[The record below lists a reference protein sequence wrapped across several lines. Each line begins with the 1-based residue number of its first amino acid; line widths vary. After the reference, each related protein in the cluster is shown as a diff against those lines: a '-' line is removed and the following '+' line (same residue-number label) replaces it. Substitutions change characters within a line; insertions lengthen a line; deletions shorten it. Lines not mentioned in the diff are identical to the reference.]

1 MARYRERY
9 GQEDH
14 GLGDT
19 ARRHAEADYH
29 DQFGTGGRTQ
39 NLPDDY
45 GTGRDPQAYER
56 RYRDEPYY
64 EERYGEGEPSRFPG
78 RGWSSRPRAGE
89 RPGVRGDAGIGGSYS
104 GNYESLERYEPRR
117 YRQGGGQALERG
129 FRGRGPRDY
138 MRTDER
144 IREDVCERLWDA
156 DDVDA
161 SDVSVAVKEGVV
173 TLSGDVEQ
181 RRTKHRIED
190 IVDDCNGVQDIR
202 NEIRVQRRNEWP
214 YDKGEAARSVQ
225 DASRRSGG
233 TQRNEG
239 MVQSAIEET
248 PPRSH

>member
-45 GTGRDPQAYER
+45 GTGRDPQAFER
-56 RYRDEPYY
+56 RYRDEPYF
-64 EERYGEGEPSRFPG
+64 EDRYGESESRVPG
-78 RGWSSRPRAGE
+78 
-89 RPGVRGDAGIGGSYS
+89 
-104 GNYESLERYEPRR
+104 
-117 YRQGGGQALERG
+117 RG
-129 FRGRGPRDY
+129 FRGRGPKDY

-161 SDVSVAVKEGVV
+161 SDVSVAVKDGVV
-173 TLSGDVEQ
+173 TLSGNVEQ

-190 IVDDCNGVQDIR
+190 IVDDCGGVKDIR
-202 NEIRVQRRNEWP
+202 NDIRVQRRNE
-214 YDKGEAARSVQ
+214 AAGSVR

-233 TQRNEG
+233 SQRNEG
-239 MVQSAIEET
+239 MVQSTIEEM